1 MFENGFVNLYTRDM
15 SRSLRF
21 YKDSLGL
28 TETFRVPQVQPDHVE
43 LTLEG
48 ISVALST
55 VEAAKTHQ
63 GVDASPGAPAM
74 CLVIWTRDLDR
85 AYAHLV
91 ESGAPVVV
99 EPHDAGNGNRNAL
112 LRDPDGN
119 LIELVAKATD
129 GQA

>member
-1 MFENGFVNLYTRDM
+1 MFENGFINLYTADM
-15 SRSLRF
+15 SRSLTF
-21 YKDSLGL
+21 YKDVLGL
-28 TETFRVPQVQPDHVE
+28 TETFRVPQDRPDHVE

-63 GVDASPGAPAM
+63 GIDASPGAPAM
-74 CLVIWTRDLDR
+74 CLVIWTRDLDG

-91 ESGAPVVV
+91 RSGAPVVV

-119 LIELVAKATD
+119 LIELVAKG